1 MDSYIYPYIQGL
13 VGCVR
18 QMTQIEVLQEISD
31 TLISINDTLDGIGAE
46 LEDISLASKMMI
58 FFKLIEL
65 RPDMKDKL
73 GPLINELAASM
84 DFEMDEEPKKA

>member
-1 MDSYIYPYIQGL
+1 
-13 VGCVR
+13 
-18 QMTQIEVLQEISD
+18 MTQIEVLQEISD
-31 TLISINDTLDGIGAE
+31 TLVSINDTLDGIGAE

>member
-1 MDSYIYPYIQGL
+1 
-13 VGCVR
+13 
-18 QMTQIEVLQEISD
+18 MTQIEVLQEISD
-31 TLISINDTLDGIGAE
+31 TLISINDCLEGIGEE
-46 LEDISLASKMMI
+46 LEEISMASKMMI

-65 RPDMKDKL
+65 KPEMKDKL

>member
-1 MDSYIYPYIQGL
+1 
-13 VGCVR
+13 
-18 QMTQIEVLQEISD
+18 MTQIEVLQEISD
-31 TLISINDTLDGIGAE
+31 TLISINDCLDGIGAE

-73 GPLINELAASM
+73 GPLINELAATM
-84 DFEMDEEPKKA
+84 DFEMDEEPEKA